1 MNSSIKINNVFVRFK
16 IYENKNLSLKDFFS
30 KNFLR
35 KPSQQDRYF
44 DAANDISLE
53 INPGERIGIIGRN
66 GAGKSTLLK
75 LICGICPPSSGK
87 VSVEGKIASL
97 LELGAGFHPEFTGR
111 ENLYL
116 NGAIIG
122 FTEQQVKKIENEV
135 IAFSE
140 LDSFIDVPVKYYS
153 SGMYMRLAFSLAT
166 AIHPDIL
173 ILDEVFAAGDICF
186 VEKARLRMH
195 EMINKANI
203 LIMVSH
209 DMDLVRELANRVIWI
224 ESGRVH
230 KSGDPKSVID
240 AFTKF
245 MSNGNL

>member
-1 MNSSIKINNVFVRFK
+1 MNSSIKINNAFVRFK
-16 IYENKNLSLKDFFS
+16 IYENKNLSLKDIFSQNLS
-30 KNFLR
+30 KNSLQ
-35 KPSQQDRYF
+35 KERYF
-44 DAANDISLE
+44 NALNQITLE
-53 INPGERIGIIGRN
+53 INPGERVGIIGRN

-75 LICGICPPSSGK
+75 LVCGIYPPSSGM
-87 VSVEGKIASL
+87 VSVEGSIASL

-122 FTEQQVKKIENEV
+122 FTEHQIKEIEAEV
-135 IAFSE
+135 IEFSE
-140 LDSFIDVPVKYYS
+140 LESFIDTPVKYYS

-173 ILDEVFAAGDICF
+173 ILDEVFAAGDIGF

-195 EMINKANI
+195 EMVNKANI

-209 DMDLVRELANRVIWI
+209 DMHLVSELANRVIWI
-224 ESGRVH
+224 DGSKVMED
-230 KSGDPKSVID
+230 GDPLRVIECFESFIKS
-240 AFTKF
+240 
-245 MSNGNL
+245 N

>member
-1 MNSSIKINNVFVRFK
+1 MNSSIKINNAFVRFK

-30 KNFLR
+30 KNFSRRSL
-35 KPSQQDRYF
+35 KQNHYF
-44 DAANDISLE
+44 DALNDISFE
-53 INPGERIGIIGRN
+53 IKPGERVGIIGRN

-75 LICGICPPSSGK
+75 LVCGIYPPSNGQ
-87 VSVEGKIASL
+87 VSVVGSIASL

-122 FTEQQVKKIENEV
+122 FTEMQIKEIEDEV
-135 IAFSE
+135 IQFSE
-140 LDSFIDVPVKYYS
+140 LESFIDTPVKYYS

-173 ILDEVFAAGDICF
+173 VLDEVFAAGDIGF

-195 EMINKANI
+195 EMVDKANI
-203 LIMVSH
+203 LLMVSH
-209 DMDLVRELANRVIWI
+209 DMDLMSELSNRIIWIDGSKVMEDGDPTRVI
-224 ESGRVH
+224 ECF
-230 KSGDPKSVID
+230 KSFIKS
-240 AFTKF
+240 
-245 MSNGNL
+245 N